1 MPNELD
7 YDQTQ
12 DYLTGLVPPRPV
24 ELQAMEAYAEQTT
37 FPIVGPAAGYACYQI
52 ARMIGARRI
61 CELGSGYGYST
72 AWFAHAVHENLAMSG
87 ADAGGGVVHHVV
99 WDEELSQRAQ
109 QHLGRLGFAHIVQYH
124 IGEAVQVLRELAGP
138 FDLIFNDVNKDG
150 YPDSAAGHRRETA
163 AGRRLDRRQHAVAW
177 AHLRPAR
184 PERCHPRRAR
194 ADPSSCGQPG
204 LDLERPSDPRWAG
217 SSLQKMMRS
226 LGWIGAPIGRD
237 SVTFS

>member
-87 ADAGGGVVHHVV
+87 ADAGGG
-99 WDEELSQRAQ
+99 
-109 QHLGRLGFAHIVQYH
+109 
-124 IGEAVQVLRELAGP
+124 
-138 FDLIFNDVNKDG
+138 
-150 YPDSAAGHRRETA
+150 
-163 AGRRLDRRQHAVAW
+163 GRRASWSVNA
-177 AHLRPAR
+177 
-184 PERCHPRRAR
+184 
-194 ADPSSCGQPG
+194 SC
-204 LDLERPSDPRWAG
+204 
-217 SSLQKMMRS
+217 
-226 LGWIGAPIGRD
+226 
-237 SVTFS
+237 